1 MNKSPPSKKHKS
13 LCSYQKLLYGNQ
25 VFGLASGEFPRIQS
39 SEIVHTLKLNPM
51 EREFKSRL
59 NWLIA
64 QIMRILK
71 KIKFDDVLKITI
83 LPILKELIIQLF
95 T

>member
-1 MNKSPPSKKHKS
+1 
-13 LCSYQKLLYGNQ
+13 
-25 VFGLASGEFPRIQS
+25 
-39 SEIVHTLKLNPM
+39 M

-71 KIKFDDVLKITI
+71 KIKFDDVLKIMI